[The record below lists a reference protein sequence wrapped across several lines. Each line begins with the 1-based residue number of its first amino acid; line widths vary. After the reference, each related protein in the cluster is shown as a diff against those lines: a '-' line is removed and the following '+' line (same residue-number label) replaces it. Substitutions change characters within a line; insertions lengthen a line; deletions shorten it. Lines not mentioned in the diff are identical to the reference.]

1 MVLGSA
7 IFMTRKYQLTKEE
20 KREFCKKLTEHLI
33 DIRIRLGMTQEELG
47 HVCGISRVTISQIES
62 GHVKMNWLHF
72 NAIMFV
78 CIANKALKEYL
89 YANGMLGDKL
99 LCFYQNPEDGK
110 AVINVNVDE
119 DKIKLYKDLA
129 ALKS

>member
-1 MVLGSA
+1 
-7 IFMTRKYQLTKEE
+7 MTRKYQLTKEE
-20 KREFCKKLTEHLI
+20 KKDFCKKLTQRLI

-78 CIANKALKEYL
+78 CIANKSLKEYL
-89 YANGMLGDKL
+89 YANGMLSDKL
-99 LCFYQNPEDGK
+99 LCFYQNPDDGK
-110 AVINVNVDE
+110 AVINVNVDD
-119 DKIKLYKDLA
+119 DKVKLYRELA
-129 ALKS
+129 AFRS

>member
-1 MVLGSA
+1 
-7 IFMTRKYQLTKEE
+7 MTRKYQLTKEE
-20 KREFCKKLTEHLI
+20 KREHCKKLTQHLI

-78 CIANKALKEYL
+78 CIANKSLKEYL
-89 YANGMLGDKL
+89 FANGMFDDKL
-99 LCFYQNPEDGK
+99 LCFYQNPDDGK
-110 AVINVNVDE
+110 AVVNVNVDE

-129 ALKS
+129 ALKG